1 MYRLLLDSSDINLL
15 VGVSKDDKVIYRY
28 FEYAWQRQSEYMI
41 PEIEKALYS
50 VGITLKDIDEV
61 VLSIGP
67 GSYTGVRIPLTIAK
81 TLNAAYG
88 IKVVAISS
96 LKILGGVSE
105 KYVALMNARSARSY
119 IGIYNSG
126 EVIYKDG
133 IIENAK
139 LEDFIKEYLEDG
151 YALKGSLAY
160 LKKDIKVDDTLIDN
174 MLSHALKDEAIS
186 NVDGLCPI
194 YLKD

>member
-15 VGVSKDDKVIYRY
+15 VGISKDDKVVYRH

-41 PEIEKALYS
+41 PEIEKALLN

-61 VLSIGP
+61 VVGIGP

-81 TLNAAYG
+81 TLNAVNN
-88 IKVVAISS
+88 INVVAISS
-96 LKILGGVSE
+96 LKMLGHNDE
-105 KYVALMNARSARSY
+105 KYISLMNARSARSY
-119 IGIYNSG
+119 IGIYNKG
-126 EVIYKDG
+126 ETVFEDG

-139 LEDFIKEYLEDG
+139 LDEFIKGYLEEG
-151 YALKGSLAY
+151 YLLKGNLAY
-160 LKKDIKVDDTLIDN
+160 LKKDINVDDTMIEN
-174 MLSHALKDEAIS
+174 MLSHALKAKNVI
-186 NVDGLCPI
+186 NVDGLCPV